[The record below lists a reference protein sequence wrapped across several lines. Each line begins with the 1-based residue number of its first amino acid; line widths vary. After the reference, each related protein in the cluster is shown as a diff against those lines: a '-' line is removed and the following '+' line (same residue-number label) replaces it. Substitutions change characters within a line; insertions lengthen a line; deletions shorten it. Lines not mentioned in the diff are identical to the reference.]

1 MEIFQFEGTRVPFE
15 TQLPHLLAQEAASVT
30 TPLDLSSM
38 SDEELLRSLQE
49 AVSSMGDGSTP
60 PPDAAFYTLGLS
72 SMAAAQFS
80 GLLEQVSH
88 FGLSI
93 YLSILPDFV
102 YILYLV

>member
-1 MEIFQFEGTRVPFE
+1 M
-15 TQLPHLLAQEAASVT
+15 T

-49 AVSSMGDGSTP
+49 AVASMGDGSTP

-93 YLSILPDFV
+93 YLSCPILLIYF
-102 YILYLV
+102 I